1 MATVLGLAMKIS
13 ADASGVQK
21 ALTPV
26 QRALQQLDKEAAGVT
41 AVFDKFGASSAAAAA
56 QQEKFAVRL
65 AALNENL
72 RSGITSPEEYARSFD
87 VLREAATEAAADL
100 DAAARIIEAN
110 LTREEK
116 AQRDFAQSTAELD
129 RLRKQG
135 MLTDEDYAKGLERI
149 AGEYAKATLAA
160 DKYGDVFREG
170 AAVTEANRTQEE
182 KRADELDR
190 LNKLLELGA
199 ISQET
204 FSRASMEAS
213 GANDAAL
220 AAAKVQAD
228 AEKVRADATTRAAAI
243 VEANLTKE
251 QRAQRD
257 YSVATRE
264 LNSLRNQGL
273 LTEKEYSTALQR
285 VSTDYAKAT
294 LAADKFGRE
303 SGKGGDAGVLKFNE
317 LSGVL
322 SALPGP
328 IGNVAGRLSG
338 LSSAGEGLARVFSG
352 GLSQGIASIGTSV
365 AGLINPFT
373 AAVAGVAAFAA
384 GATAVARGLVDLE
397 DRVERLGNTADKLGV
412 SFEFIQTLEAAAA
425 RSGTSVEAVSAAFGR
440 LQKNVTGVDEESK
453 AAQAAL
459 ASIGVTAE
467 QLSALKP
474 EEQYK
479 LIGESIQAIEDPAK
493 RTAASMGL
501 FGKSGADLLPFFK
514 NLGGAASDMERF
526 GRALTDI
533 DRQRID
539 DFGAGLDALGVATQ
553 GLGQSVLLPFAGL
566 GEGVTKA
573 FAEIIAGITAVVDP
587 IGRVLSPLLFGIG
600 RVIELIGTSLG
611 NLGRAIGAVFEPFAV
626 VVEAI
631 SENFFGIE
639 KAAESAVAGIDGTAE
654 SVKELTKDEQKAF
667 DELTKQIERSD
678 EALNGAINK
687 AAEFGQAGFDAAF
700 EFQQALEELD
710 AQAADKELNA
720 EQYARGVANATVEF
734 EKQIESVK
742 RVQEETKKAADEANK
757 AADEAAKRA
766 EADQKR
772 IEGLLSPGD
781 AASKVQEEIA
791 FVIEQQVK
799 AEEELA
805 AARAKSDK
813 SSADAAS
820 ARLAQLDGLR
830 TKLED
835 QAQAIDQGFA
845 EGFASAFEATAS
857 SVSDLVDK
865 AGEFGNAGAEA
876 AASLQAGIEAVQ
888 EQVRDGVIPKSAY
901 EQEIENQKRVFNERL
916 QQIEE
921 ARRTEQE
928 ARDAI
933 FAQQVSANERVN
945 AFLNQSTAA
954 EIAAAE
960 EVAARRQQV
969 AFNIEAIQQRLLTE
983 QQSLEAAREQGD
995 LQAAAAAVERIN
1007 QLKEA
1012 LTVEQQIAEGRQQ
1025 QIADQKQLIADQQV
1039 YQEQQQK
1046 AVEQYQQQQ
1055 QQAQQAYAQE
1065 QAKIFE
1071 EQQKSAAAEAKRQ
1084 EERLTALNTLGS
1096 RTIRGTDVR
1105 TQEGAALVINLAAN
1119 AQDPAA
1125 IAARQQTKYLEQIAQ
1140 GIGQAAS
1147 NYFNSPVAIVGYSS
1161 FGAPR

>member
-1 MATVLGLAMKIS
+1 MANILGLALKIS

-26 QRALQQLDKEAAGVT
+26 ERALKQLDTEAASVT
-41 AVFDKFGASSAAAAA
+41 AVFDKFGSSSAAAAA

-65 AALNENL
+65 QALNESL
-72 RSGITSPEEYARSFD
+72 RAGITSPEEYARSFEA
-87 VLREAATEAAADL
+87 LRVAATEAAADI
-100 DAAARIIEAN
+100 DAAGRIIEAN
-110 LTREEK
+110 LSREEK
-116 AQRDFAQSTAELD
+116 AQRAFGQSTAELD
-129 RLRKQG
+129 RLRDAG
-135 MLTDEDYAKGLERI
+135 LLTEEQYATALQRVS
-149 AGEYAKATLAA
+149 GEYAKATLAA
-160 DKYGDVFREG
+160 DKFGKETAGAGDG
-170 AAVTEANRTQEE
+170 
-182 KRADELDR
+182 
-190 LNKLLELGA
+190 
-199 ISQET
+199 
-204 FSRASMEAS
+204 
-213 GANDAAL
+213 
-220 AAAKVQAD
+220 
-228 AEKVRADATTRAAAI
+228 
-243 VEANLTKE
+243 
-251 QRAQRD
+251 
-257 YSVATRE
+257 
-264 LNSLRNQGL
+264 
-273 LTEKEYSTALQR
+273 
-285 VSTDYAKAT
+285 
-294 LAADKFGRE
+294 
-303 SGKGGDAGVLKFNE
+303 GVLKFNE

-352 GLSQGIASIGTSV
+352 GLSQGISGIGASV

-467 QLSALKP
+467 ELAALKP

-479 LIGESIQAIEDPAK
+479 LIGDRIQAIEDPAR

-514 NLGGAASDMERF
+514 NLPSAASDMERF

-533 DRQRID
+533 DRARID
-539 DFGAGLDALGVATQ
+539 DFGAGLDALGVAAQ

-566 GEGVTKA
+566 GEGVTTA

-587 IGRVLSPLLFGIG
+587 IGRVLEPNLSQIG
-600 RVIELIGTSLG
+600 RAIELIGTNLG
-611 NLGRAIGAVFEPFAV
+611 NLGRVIGAVFEPFAV
-626 VVEAI
+626 VVQGVYQAFEPLLDGVLDFFKAVSDSAVVITEWVVSFTPIGVIADNVGVLGDTISRVITIVTTAFSKVGEVIASTLGTAVEYIQSAVSSFVEFSGLGSVLETIGNVIGSVFGSVAGVFSTIASAI
-631 SENFFGIE
+631 GGTVGRLLTMAENFLGIE
-639 KAAESAVAGIDGTAE
+639 QAAESATAGIDGTAE

-667 DELTKQIERSD
+667 DELTKQIEKSD

-687 AAEFGQAGFDAAF
+687 AGEFGQAGFDAAF
-700 EFQQALEELD
+700 EFQQALADLED
-710 AQAADKELNA
+710 QAAEGELNA
-720 EQYARGVANATVEF
+720 EQYARGVANATAEYD
-734 EKQIESVK
+734 KQIESVK

-772 IEGLLSPGD
+772 IEGLLNPSD

-805 AARAKSDK
+805 AARAKSDRA
-813 SSADAAS
+813 SADAAA

-835 QAQAIDQGFA
+835 QAQAVDQGFA
-845 EGFASAFEATAS
+845 EGFSSAFEATAA

-901 EQEIENQKRVFNERL
+901 DKEIENQKRVFDERL
-916 QQIEE
+916 AQIEE
-921 ARRTEQE
+921 TRRKEQE

-933 FAQQVSANERVN
+933 FSQQVSANERVT
-945 AFLNQSTAA
+945 AFLNQSTAD

-960 EVAARRQQV
+960 EVAARRQQT
-969 AFNIEAIQQRLLTE
+969 AFNIEAIEQRLALE
-983 QQSLEAAREQGD
+983 KQSLDAAREQGD
-995 LQAAAAAVERIN
+995 LKSAAAAVERIN

-1012 LTVEQQIAEGRQQ
+1012 LTVEQQISEGRQQ
-1025 QIADQKQLIADQQV
+1025 QIVDQKQLVADQQKF
-1039 YQEQQQK
+1039 QEEQQK
-1046 AVEQYQQQQ
+1046 GVEEYRKQQ
-1055 QQAQQAYAQE
+1055 QQAQQAYAAE
-1065 QAKIFE
+1065 QAKIFD
-1071 EQQKSAAAEAKRQ
+1071 EQRKAAEAESKRQ
-1084 EERLTALNTLGS
+1084 EERLKGLNTLGQQS
-1096 RTIRGTDVR
+1096 IASQDVR
-1105 TQEGAALVINLAAN
+1105 TTEGANLVLQLSASG
-1119 AQDPAA
+1119 QDPGL
-1125 IAARQQTKYLEQIAQ
+1125 IQQRLQTKYLEEMNTNLR
-1140 GIGQAAS
+1140 QAAL
-1147 NYFNSPVAIVGYSS
+1147 NYFNSPVAIVG
-1161 FGAPR
+1161 GPPILRPR